1 MIEAPLVESS
11 DLGAQLCA
19 WSVLLALLILAL
31 AFGAWREE
39 QRRIDEEM
47 ERREKIKGELRNGD

>member
-1 MIEAPLVESS
+1 MIEPSLTME
-11 DLGAQLCA
+11 AQLVG
-19 WSVLLALLILAL
+19 WSVLLGLLIAGL

-39 QRRIDEEM
+39 QRRVSEEM

>member
-39 QRRIDEEM
+39 QRRVSEEM
-47 ERREKIKGELRNGD
+47 ERRARIKGEFHDP